1 MKVKLFIF
9 LFFCTLYCY
18 SQAPTVLT
26 VTKIDYDNGAG
37 SFANELFTAQGLL
50 QSGVNVI
57 INLNAPGLIKTDAG
71 IYGNFSILMGLSGT
85 ATLTIQKDPSL
96 APNIDQ
102 GFIWHSYY
110 NSTNAPNGYNLG
122 HYGAWIVSTSPTTGL
137 KFSNLKFKDF
147 EIVIWGQG
155 GPVNNLEVSDCK
167 FEDVA
172 NPIALINFPSNILI
186 QRNQC
191 YRLPSGS
198 STTPFGYFG
207 YFIDLQLSSP
217 YAVAQCTIT
226 NNTITGT
233 GATSNSY
240 GIIIEC
246 NPQISSVNTCS
257 LVIKN
262 NNFNNIPTGIY
273 WLGVVSGDTYVN
285 ANIILDIQN
294 NSFNSNGAAFLL
306 LNPVKTTTIN
316 GNSFNN
322 SQISDFYIQNNNYS
336 GGTSTN
342 FGLDFIGPNS
352 LGLTQFN
359 GNNIF
364 LGSSSP
370 TYNSFIIDGSGNSVT
385 NSGFNIVGLN
395 LPGQVSISSI
405 SAISNV
411 KVQETKIHTLVTDQA
426 IGLYYAGNNLI
437 DGPTMTSANLTSGNV
452 LSVTY
457 NLNANEHV
465 ATSAPFA
472 VEFFRCSSNGDLLD
486 YIGRQQNA
494 SPGNNFNF
502 TTTLPSTIIF
512 SSGDKLGATVTSY
525 GTSAGATPK
534 GTSMTTYP
542 LNCLPSISSQNLT
555 SCLNTNVALN
565 LVTLCPSNLSNTIF
579 NWNFGNGTSSVGPT
593 ASTTYNSPG
602 TYTVTVTATTSSPAS
617 VNVLTQ
623 TVQINACQPPQP
635 CTNCIGSFEPNA
647 GDYMVNLWVREDINP
662 QPPTYNNAKIQVS
675 FTGNPTVYTFGTNPT
690 KNKVIE
696 GWQRIEEKFTIPTAA
711 TFVNLKLINVGGSGQ
726 PDAFFD
732 DIRIFPV
739 DGQMKTYVYDP
750 LTMRLSAMLDEN
762 NYATLYEYDEE
773 GKLIR
778 VKKETEKGIMTLQES
793 REGLKKQ

>member
-1 MKVKLFIF
+1 
-9 LFFCTLYCY
+9 LYCY

-71 IYGNFSILMGLSGT
+71 LNGWFLYQIGLSGT

-96 APNIDQ
+96 APNVDQ
-102 GFIWHSYY
+102 GFILHSYY
-110 NSTNAPNGYNLG
+110 NSTNAPNGYNLS
-122 HYGAWIVSTSPTTGL
+122 HYGAWTISTSPTTGL

-147 EIVIWGQG
+147 AIVLWGINS
-155 GPVNNLEVSDCK
+155 VNNLEVSDCK
-167 FEDVA
+167 FEDVSSS
-172 NPIALINFPSNILI
+172 IVLQNFPSNILI

-191 YRLPSGS
+191 YSLPPGS
-198 STTPFGYFG
+198 STTPFGFG
-207 YFIDLQLSSP
+207 YFIDLQLSSAV
-217 YAVAQCTIT
+217 AVAQCTIT

-233 GATSNSY
+233 TNTSGY
-240 GIIIEC
+240 GIIIELQ
-246 NPQISSVNTCS
+246 QISSVNTCS

-262 NNFNNIPTGIY
+262 NNFNNILTGIL
-273 WLGVVSGDTYVN
+273 WIGVVSGDTYVN
-285 ANIILDIQN
+285 SNIVLDIQN
-294 NSFNSNGAAFLL
+294 NSFNSNDIAFYLI
-306 LNPVKTTTIN
+306 NPVKTTTLN

-322 SQISDFYIQNNNYS
+322 SQTSDFYIPNVNYS
-336 GGTSTN
+336 GGNSTN

-352 LGLTQFN
+352 LGLAQFN

-364 LGSSSP
+364 SGSSSP
-370 TYNSFIIDGSGNSVT
+370 TYKSFIIDGSGNGVT

-405 SAISNV
+405 SNV

-426 IGLYYAGNNLI
+426 IGLNSSGNNLI
-437 DGPTMTSANLTSGNV
+437 DGPTMTSANLTSANV

-542 LNCLPSISSQNLT
+542 LNCLPSIASQNLT